1 MGQTTLVLENKEILL
16 VKNCILMLSPVMSS
30 MSSFFHT
37 PVVSGVHWMVQGE
50 PSLKTAPGLGA
61 RGTGSAKATNRVD
74 KIKVRRAGRDN
85 MTKGGNKKKSENN
98 EKRKVK
104 GEYLRE

>member
-1 MGQTTLVLENKEILL
+1 MGQTTLVLRTKEILL

-30 MSSFFHT
+30 MSRVFHT
-37 PVVSGVHWMVQGE
+37 PVGSGVHWMVQGE

-74 KIKVRRAGRDN
+74 KIKVRKAGRDN
-85 MTKGGNKKKSENN
+85 MTKSGKKKGEKN
-98 EKRKVK
+98 EQTRNQRR
-104 GEYLRE
+104 EYLRE